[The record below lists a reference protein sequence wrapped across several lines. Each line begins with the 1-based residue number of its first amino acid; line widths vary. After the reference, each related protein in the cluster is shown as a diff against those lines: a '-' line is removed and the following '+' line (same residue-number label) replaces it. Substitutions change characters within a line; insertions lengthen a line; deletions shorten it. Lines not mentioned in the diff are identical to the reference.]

1 MKYFN
6 YWFKH
11 WKAFQLTAILLKC
24 WKFKY
29 LFHDIEKP
37 FMCLFM
43 DKESV
48 SKWHRT
54 HRKHHVEYLDYR
66 KWDYEQMII
75 DWECA
80 RFTKVD
86 KPMTALET
94 FNWYLDNYKIENY
107 SYQLIFCWN
116 VKTVLKK
123 LKLWK

>member
-6 YWFKH
+6 YWYKH
-11 WKAFQLTAILLKC
+11 WKVFQLTAIKLKC

-29 LFHDIEKP
+29 LLHDIEKP

-54 HRKHHVEYLDYR
+54 HRKHHVEYPNYK
-66 KWDYEQMII
+66 KWDFEQMII

-80 RFTKVD
+80 RITKAD
-86 KPMTALET
+86 KPMTAFET
-94 FNWYLDNYKIENY
+94 YNWYISNYKFKDFD
-107 SYQLIFCWN
+107 SKFIFIIAIN
-116 VKTVLKK
+116 FLLKE
-123 LKLWK
+123 LKLWN